1 MPNGYPRLSTHPPI
15 HNEGVR
21 QHFLVAALALLQ
33 RRLKAAGENLS
44 THAALC
50 VLATVRLVEFEAVE
64 GARKRVVTIGTEQS
78 RTVLKIP
85 RMPPPKALAQ
95 VSGTAEGTNAVTILE

>member
-1 MPNGYPRLSTHPPI
+1 MSTHPPVQ
-15 HNEGVR
+15 NEGVR

-33 RRLKAAGENLS
+33 RGLKAAGDNLS

-64 GARKRVVTIGTEQS
+64 GARKRVVTIGTKQA
-78 RTVLKIP
+78 RKVLKIP
-85 RMPPPKALAQ
+85 RKPPSKALAQ
-95 VSGTAEGTNAVTILE
+95 ALRTAEGTNAVLIRE

>member
-1 MPNGYPRLSTHPPI
+1 MSTHPPVQ
-15 HNEGVR
+15 NEGVR

-44 THAALC
+44 AHAAL
-50 VLATVRLVEFEAVE
+50 RLLTTARPVEFEAVE

-85 RMPPPKALAQ
+85 RKPPLNPRAQ
-95 VSGTAEGTNAVTILE
+95 AHGTAEGTNEVLIRERTSL